1 MATRSNSRCSLR
13 VGVIGII
20 VTICVIILIISLIAA
35 YTAIKRKEDTHIWK
49 GQGTTQNLQDI
60 VLGRCYNYVTMN
72 PGIGK
77 KNCDAIWQAL
87 TGAVYKKNPCNITQE
102 DYKPLADLALQ
113 TIPCNKTLLWS
124 KTNSL
129 VHRYT
134 KASQDFLTLE
144 DTFLGS
150 MFDSLMWCGM
160 SYSSEMNYDSC
171 PAWNECDNNAIS
183 AFWKMASATF
193 AKASCG
199 VVNVMLN
206 GSADGGVARK
216 ESILRTVEVP
226 SMNVNAVSEV
236 RLWIIDDLEG
246 PDKNSCDTES
256 AVELKDYIEQHKL
269 PFSCI
274 DNYRPV
280 QLLQCIETPDLPAC
294 KLCKS

>member
-1 MATRSNSRCSLR
+1 M
-13 VGVIGII
+13 
-20 VTICVIILIISLIAA
+20 
-35 YTAIKRKEDTHIWK
+35 WK
-49 GQGTTQNLQDI
+49 GQGTTKNLKDI
-60 VLGRCYNYVTMN
+60 VLGRCYNYITMN
-72 PGIGK
+72 PNIWLR
-77 KNCDAIWQAL
+77 NCDAIWERL
-87 TGAVYKKNPCNITQE
+87 TDAVYKKNPCNITEE
-102 DYKPLADLALQ
+102 DFKPLAALASQ
-113 TIPCNKTLLWS
+113 TIPCNKSLLWS

-150 MFDSLMWCGM
+150 MFDGLMFCGK
-160 SYSSEMNYDSC
+160 SYSS
-171 PAWNECDNNAIS
+171 A
-183 AFWKMASATF
+183 MATGWAVLF

-236 RLWIIDDLEG
+236 RLWIMDNLEG
-246 PDKNSCDTES
+246 PDKNSCNTES
-256 AVELKDYIEQHKL
+256 VLELKAYIEQHNL
-269 PFSCI
+269 AFSCV
-274 DNYRPV
+274 DNYKPV

-294 KLCKS
+294 NICKP

>member
-1 MATRSNSRCSLR
+1 MYSEGQIKLIPGKYQSLYR
-13 VGVIGII
+13 R
-20 VTICVIILIISLIAA
+20 LIINAMI
-35 YTAIKRKEDTHIWK
+35 
-49 GQGTTQNLQDI
+49 NLYICPQS
-60 VLGRCYNYVTMN
+60 
-72 PGIGK
+72 
-77 KNCDAIWQAL
+77 
-87 TGAVYKKNPCNITQE
+87 
-102 DYKPLADLALQ
+102 
-113 TIPCNKTLLWS
+113 LLWS

-150 MFDSLMWCGM
+150 MFDGLMFCGK

-171 PAWNECDNNAIS
+171 PAWDECDHNAIS
-183 AFWKMASATF
+183 AFWKTASATF

-236 RLWIIDDLEG
+236 RLWIMDNLEG
-246 PDKNSCDTES
+246 PDKNSCNTES
-256 AVELKDYIEQHKL
+256 VLELKAYIEQHNL
-269 PFSCI
+269 AFSCV
-274 DNYRPV
+274 DNYKPV

-294 KLCKS
+294 NICKP

>member
-1 MATRSNSRCSLR
+1 MATQSNSRCCGKHR
-13 VGVIGII
+13 VRVIGIA
-20 VTICVIILIISLIAA
+20 VSLCVIILIISLIAA
-35 YTAIKRKEDTHIWK
+35 YTLKQKQEDTHMWK
-49 GQGTTQNLQDI
+49 GQGTTKNLKDI
-60 VLGRCYNYVTMN
+60 VLGRCYNYITMN
-72 PGIGK
+72 PNIWLR
-77 KNCDAIWQAL
+77 NCDAIWERL
-87 TGAVYKKNPCNITQE
+87 TDAVYKKNPCNITEE
-102 DYKPLADLALQ
+102 DFKPLAALASQ
-113 TIPCNKTLLWS
+113 TIPCNKSLLWS

-150 MFDSLMWCGM
+150 MFDGLMFCGK

-171 PAWNECDNNAIS
+171 PAWDECDHNAIS
-183 AFWKMASATF
+183 AFWKTASATF

-236 RLWIIDDLEG
+236 RLWIMDNLEG
-246 PDKNSCDTES
+246 PDKNSCNTES
-256 AVELKDYIEQHKL
+256 VLELKAYIEQHNL
-269 PFSCI
+269 AFSCV
-274 DNYRPV
+274 DNY
-280 QLLQCIETPDLPAC
+280 
-294 KLCKS
+294 K